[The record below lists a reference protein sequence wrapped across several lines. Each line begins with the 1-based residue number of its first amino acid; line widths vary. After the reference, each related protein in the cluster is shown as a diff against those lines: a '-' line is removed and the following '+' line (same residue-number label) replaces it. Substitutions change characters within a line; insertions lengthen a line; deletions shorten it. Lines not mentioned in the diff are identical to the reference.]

1 MHMVDR
7 HIGNGWHK
15 TLWKILT
22 NPTFEVVAAI
32 LVMLFAAWVVVE
44 TQADLRHD
52 RHKLPLLFGQK

>member
-7 HIGNGWHK
+7 HIGNEIQK
-15 TLWKILT
+15 VLWRILT

-32 LVMLFAAWVVVE
+32 LVVLFAAWVVVE
-44 TQADLRHD
+44 TQMDLSHD